1 MPSYEAGPSR
11 PARSPSVPMMP
22 LSPPVFSKLDDVAHI
37 IQVALTPV
45 FLLGGIGT
53 LINVFSTRLARVA
66 DQVDRISET
75 VAKASADEKLLMS
88 HRLDRL
94 RSRSRALD
102 MAVILASLG
111 GAATCGAVLTLFY
124 GALREGVA
132 ASALY
137 GLFGFAILCT
147 IAALGAF
154 TTEML
159 MASRFL
165 RLRIARGER
174 DAER

>member
-1 MPSYEAGPSR
+1 
-11 PARSPSVPMMP
+11 MP
-22 LSPPVFSKLDDVAHI
+22 LSPPTFSKLDDVAHI

-45 FLLGGIGT
+45 FLLSGIGT

-66 DQVDRISET
+66 DQVDRIAET
-75 VAKASADEKLLMS
+75 VANASDGDKAMLS

-94 RSRSRALD
+94 RLRSRALD
-102 MAVILASLG
+102 VAVILGAIG
-111 GAATCGAVLTLFY
+111 GSATCAAVLTLFY
-124 GALREGVA
+124 GALRDGVA

-137 GLFGFAILCT
+137 GFFGLAIACT
-147 IAALGAF
+147 IAALCAF
-154 TTEML
+154 TVEMV
-159 MASRFL
+159 MASRLL

>member
-1 MPSYEAGPSR
+1 
-11 PARSPSVPMMP
+11 MP
-22 LSPPVFSKLDDVAHI
+22 LSPPAFSDLDDVAHI

-53 LINVFSTRLARVA
+53 LINVFSTRLGRVA
-66 DQVDRISET
+66 DQVDRIAEIVAAASE
-75 VAKASADEKLLMS
+75 ADKALIG

-94 RSRSRALD
+94 RLRSRALD
-102 MAVILASLG
+102 VAVILGAIG
-111 GAATCGAVLTLFY
+111 GAATCAAVLTLFY
-124 GALREGVA
+124 GALHKGVA

-137 GLFGFAILCT
+137 GFFALAIVCT

-159 MASRFL
+159 LASRLL

-174 DAER
+174 DAKR

>member
-1 MPSYEAGPSR
+1 
-11 PARSPSVPMMP
+11 MP
-22 LSPPVFSKLDDVAHI
+22 LSPPAFSKLDDVAHI

-45 FLLGGIGT
+45 FLLSGIGT

-66 DQVDRISET
+66 DQVDKIAET
-75 VAKASADEKLLMS
+75 VAKASDGDKAVLS

-94 RSRSRALD
+94 RLRSRALD
-102 MAVILASLG
+102 VAVILGAVG
-111 GAATCGAVLTLFY
+111 GSATCAAVLTLFY
-124 GALREGVA
+124 GALRDGVA

-137 GLFGFAILCT
+137 GFFGLAIACT
-147 IAALGAF
+147 IAALCAF
-154 TTEML
+154 TVEMV
-159 MASRFL
+159 MASRLL

>member
-1 MPSYEAGPSR
+1 
-11 PARSPSVPMMP
+11 MP
-22 LSPPVFSKLDDVAHI
+22 LSPPAFSKLDDVAHI

-45 FLLGGIGT
+45 FLLSGIGT

-66 DQVDRISET
+66 DQVDKIAET
-75 VAKASADEKLLMS
+75 VARASDGEKAVLG

-94 RSRSRALD
+94 RLRSRALD
-102 MAVILASLG
+102 VAVILGAIG
-111 GAATCGAVLTLFY
+111 GSATCAAVLTLFY
-124 GALREGVA
+124 GALRNGVA

-137 GLFGFAILCT
+137 GFFGLAIACT
-147 IAALGAF
+147 IAALCAF
-154 TTEML
+154 TVEMV
-159 MASRFL
+159 MASRLL